1 MTEALTRV
9 QVIRILDR
17 AREDAEI
24 PNLARLNLAEVDL
37 GGLDM
42 RGADLRSASLEGAIL
57 TGADLRGANLSG
69 ADMREAWITGAD
81 FRGAMLGR
89 PGSELGPAIT
99 IEQLGEAPS
108 LLAAALVWWAG
119 PGDAGRGIAGLVM
132 ALPLE
137 AQQAMRDALMVASDM
152 RESVDGAIQFDGQAR
167 P

>member
-24 PNLARLNLAEVDL
+24 PNLARLNLRDIDL
-37 GGLDM
+37 GGLDL
-42 RGADLRSASLEGAIL
+42 RHSDLRHS
-57 TGADLRGANLSG
+57 DLRGANLSG
-69 ADMREAWITGAD
+69 ADMRAAWIMGAD

-99 IEQLGEAPS
+99 LEQLGEAPS

-137 AQQAMRDALMVASDM
+137 AQQAMRDALLVASDM